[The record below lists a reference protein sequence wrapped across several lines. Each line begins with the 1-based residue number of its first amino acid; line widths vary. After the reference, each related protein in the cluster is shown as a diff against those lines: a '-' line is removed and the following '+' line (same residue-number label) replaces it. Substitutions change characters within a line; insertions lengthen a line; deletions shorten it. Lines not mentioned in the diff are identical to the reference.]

1 MAPMGKM
8 LVLVGLAIVAV
19 GLIVWGAAVMPSA
32 PILGRIGRLPGDVYV
47 RRGNFSFYFPI
58 ATSILISV
66 LLSRRS
72 CGYLIAQTTNGRSGI
87 V

>member
-19 GLIVWGAAVMPSA
+19 GLIIWGAAAMPSV
-32 PILGRIGRLPGDVYV
+32 PILGRIGRLPGDIYI

-58 ATSILISV
+58 ATSIVISAV
-66 LLSRRS
+66 LSLLFALMRR
-72 CGYLIAQTTNGRSGI
+72 
-87 V
+87 